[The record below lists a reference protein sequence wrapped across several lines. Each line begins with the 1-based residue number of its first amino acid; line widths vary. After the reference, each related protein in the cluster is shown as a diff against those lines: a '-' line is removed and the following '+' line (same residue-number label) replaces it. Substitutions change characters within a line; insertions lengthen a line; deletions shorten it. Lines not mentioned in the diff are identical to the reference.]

1 VSAVPAS
8 VLAVD
13 VGGTGIKA
21 SVVDQAGVVIRG
33 LTRPTP
39 AAGGQAAVLAA
50 VRQAAGELSGPEI
63 VAAGV
68 VVPGEVDVQAGVAR
82 YSANLGWRDVPLRDL
97 LAADLAVP
105 VVLEHDVRAAGIA
118 EHAIGRARGVAEC
131 LVLVIGTGI
140 AGVCIS
146 GGVILRGATDLAGE
160 IGHIPVHPDGEGC
173 ACGQRG
179 CLETYAS
186 AASIARRYRELSGAA
201 ADSAASATARDSTAS
216 ATARDI
222 AVRRESDSVARQVWA
237 DAVNALALALATYT
251 MLLDPEIVVLGG
263 GLAEAGAALLE
274 PLRPALDARL
284 SWRSAPA
291 LQLSTLAGCAGQ
303 FGAAILAWQ
312 LVADVDVGSWT
323 PQPRDSW
330 TPQR

>member
-1 VSAVPAS
+1 

-21 SVVDQAGVVIRG
+21 CVLDQAGVVIRSQ
-33 LTRPTP
+33 TRPTP
-39 AAGGQAAVLAA
+39 VAGGQAAVLAA
-50 VRQAAGELSGPEI
+50 VRQAADELSGPEI

-118 EHAIGRARGVAEC
+118 EHAIGQARGVAEC
-131 LVLVIGTGI
+131 LVLVIGTVI

-146 GGVILRGATDLAGE
+146 GGAILRGATDLAGE
-160 IGHIPVHPDGEGC
+160 IGHIPVHPDGEAC

-179 CLETYAS
+179 CLEAYAS
-186 AASIARRYRELSGAA
+186 AASIARRYRELSG
-201 ADSAASATARDSTAS
+201 SVT

-222 AVRRESDSVARQVWA
+222 AARRDSDDVARQVWT
-237 DAVNALALALATYT
+237 DAVDALALALATYT

-263 GLAEAGAALLE
+263 GLGEAGPALLQ
-274 PLRPALDARL
+274 PLRLALDARL
-284 SWRSAPA
+284 SWRPPPA
-291 LQLSTLAGCAGQ
+291 LRPSTLAGCAGQ

-312 LVADVDVGSWT
+312 LVADVDVGSWV